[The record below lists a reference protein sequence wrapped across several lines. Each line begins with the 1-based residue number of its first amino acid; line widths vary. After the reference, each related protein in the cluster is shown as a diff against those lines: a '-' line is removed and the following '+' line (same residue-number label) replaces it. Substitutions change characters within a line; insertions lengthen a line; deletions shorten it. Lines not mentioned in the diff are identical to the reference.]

1 MNRTELTV
9 LVAATFMVAILI
21 GWILR
26 WLYGRIG
33 QAGLSTGSASNELA
47 SRLHAA
53 EEARDAAFKERDET
67 LGEMKRKLVQTEAE
81 LSAAMDGL
89 GTARRDADAL
99 RRQLNE
105 IKGET

>member
-9 LVAATFMVAILI
+9 LVASTFMVAILI

-26 WLYGRIG
+26 WLYSRIG
-33 QAGLSTGSASNELA
+33 QAGLNAGTASNELA
-47 SRLHAA
+47 ARLQEA
-53 EEARDAAFKERDET
+53 EIARDEAFKERDET

-89 GTARRDADAL
+89 ATARRDADAI
-99 RRQLNE
+99 RRELNE
-105 IKGET
+105 MRG